1 MTREFLAAVDAAVEQ
16 ALPEGWPRVRAEKLP
31 AHGSQRARH
40 AFRLQDHTGPAGY
53 LVIAVAPPF
62 ISRSAPS
69 VRSDLEALIEHVLS
83 RGASLLLLYDAQDD
97 PDSWLRNGISCP
109 HPRFLCLACT
119 HGLGDACTT
128 EPTHAGSE
136 PLADTIR
143 DLWSGELFY
152 RGPTDGPQTVGVEI
166 LQDTCWRCHAD
177 IDTVTGIVF
186 PDRKVD
192 DWTSPQWTYFRQ
204 ILELAAIPDILI
216 PHLAA
221 AIETWRAQPAISSQ
235 STPPTN
241 SSLANLVTSGPN
253 ANLVTI
259 SPDSNLA
266 ADSSLAAVSRH
277 ASDDD
282 GFSSPLGLLPD
293 DDVPIDQDGDDAG
306 QSASVLTS
314 IRWRH
319 SKTAGHAYWAA
330 ECPSCTAFRGAFPI
344 MERRLTLMH
353 DLEAR
358 RTGELRYL
366 PLVLDIPRD
375 ALRALMW
382 GFECT
387 AHARPLG
394 WYRADILDPADPPD
408 HPDPRHMPTRHL
420 PLRPAL
426 APLNPLA
433 PRNTSNPHLPPGT
446 APKHQEPD
454 PLPAAQPHR
463 PSDRPSTT
471 NAAPPPPA
479 RLQAPDA
486 APPPLSLDR
495 PQAPDAMPP
504 QLAPSPPPYDVN
516 QRTAKALPASSD
528 SPSSASPR
536 RAIDTDDDQHTT
548 SGTATVAAPGSTGAP
563 VTRLAVSRV
572 LCHADPQGNLHPLA
586 VRSSH
591 LERPRNAP
599 NVSRLEA
606 PPPAPSGP
614 LRRLGQALFGRHL
627 PWPRK

>member
-40 AFRLQDHTGPAGY
+40 AFRLQDHTGPAAY

-69 VRSDLEALIEHVLS
+69 VRSDLEALIDHVLS

-128 EPTHAGSE
+128 EPTHAGNE

-186 PDRKVD
+186 PDRQID
-192 DWTSPQWTYFRQ
+192 DWTSPHWTYFRQ

-221 AIETWRAQPAISSQ
+221 AIETWRAQPAIGSQ

-241 SSLANLVTSGPN
+241 SSLANLAATGPN
-253 ANLVTI
+253 ANLVTNGALADLSPSGPSAGTSLAGL
-259 SPDSNLA
+259 SPDG
-266 ADSSLAAVSRH
+266 SLAAIGRH

-282 GFSSPLGLLPD
+282 GVSSALDLLPD
-293 DDVPIDQDGDDAG
+293 DDLPIGQDGDDDALST
-306 QSASVLTS
+306 SALTP

-408 HPDPRHMPTRHL
+408 HPDPRHIPTRHL
-420 PLRPAL
+420 PLRPPL

-446 APKHQEPD
+446 AHPHQAPD
-454 PLPAAQPHR
+454 PLRAAQSHLTP
-463 PSDRPSTT
+463 D
-471 NAAPPPPA
+471 PPPA
-479 RLQAPDA
+479 TN
-486 APPPLSLDR
+486 APPPLSRER
-495 PQAPDAMPP
+495 PQSPDAATPQGAPD
-504 QLAPSPPPYDVN
+504 SPPYDVD
-516 QRTAKALPASSD
+516 TLSAHSIESISD
-528 SPSSASPR
+528 ARSSASPPQ
-536 RAIDTDDDQHTT
+536 ATDTDDDKRTT
-548 SGTATVAAPGSTGAP
+548 SAT

-599 NVSRLEA
+599 SVSRLEA
-606 PPPAPSGP
+606 PPPPPPGP
-614 LRRLGQALFGRHL
+614 LRRLGHALFGRHL
-627 PWPRK
+627 PWARK